1 MEKKI
6 SFKGI
11 LELVKTSFKGFS
23 ENKVPKLS
31 GSLAYC
37 TVFSLGPL
45 LIIIIGI
52 CGIFWGREAIEGKI
66 YGQFEN
72 FMGHNTALQLQQI
85 IKNASISGKGKWA
98 ATIGGITLL
107 IGATSVF
114 AEIQDSINT
123 IWGLKPKPRKG
134 WVKLLKNRFLSF
146 SVIVSLGFLLL
157 VSLAFSAVIEGW
169 GNQMQANLKGISV
182 VFIFIAT
189 QLLNFI
195 FTAILFGIIFKVL
208 PDAQIRWKDIIAGA
222 LVTAFL
228 FTIGKSAISIYISK
242 TNTGNV
248 FGTAG
253 SLVILLLWVYY
264 SSIILYF
271 GAEFTKVY
279 AKTFGAEIRPSSYA
293 VTTREVEVET
303 NKKTV

>member
-1 MEKKI
+1 MRRKI
-6 SFKGI
+6 TLKGI
-11 LELVKTSFKGFS
+11 LELIKSSFKGFND
-23 ENKVPKLS
+23 NKVPKLS

-37 TVFSLGPL
+37 TIFSLGPL
-45 LIIIIGI
+45 LIIIISVS
-52 CGIFWGREAIEGKI
+52 GIFWGREAIEGRI

-98 ATIGGITLL
+98 AIIGVITLL

-134 WVKLLKNRFLSF
+134 WVKLLINRVLSF
-146 SVIVSLGFLLL
+146 SVIVSLGFVLL
-157 VSLAFSAVIEGW
+157 VSLAFSAIIEGW
-169 GNQMQANLKGISV
+169 GNQMQASLKGV
-182 VFIFIAT
+182 GVTFIFIAT
-189 QLLNFI
+189 QLFNFI
-195 FTAILFGIIFKVL
+195 VTCIIFAIIFKVL
-208 PDAQIRWKDIIAGA
+208 PDAKIRLKDIIAGA

-228 FTIGKSAISIYISK
+228 FTVGKSAISIYISK

-253 SLVILLLWVYY
+253 ALAILLVWVYY

-279 AKTFGAEIRPSSYA
+279 AKAYGAEIRPSSYA
-293 VTTREVEVET
+293 VTTKEIEVET

>member
-1 MEKKI
+1 MKGKI
-6 SFKGI
+6 SFKRVF
-11 LELVKTSFKGFS
+11 ELIKSSFKGFN

-52 CGIFWGREAIEGKI
+52 SGFFWGREAIEGKI
-66 YGQFEN
+66 YGQLEN
-72 FMGHNTALQLQQI
+72 FMGHSTALQLQQI

-98 ATIGGITLL
+98 AIIGAVTLL
-107 IGATSVF
+107 IGATTVF

-157 VSLAFSAVIEGW
+157 VSLAFSAIIEGW
-169 GNQMQANLKGISV
+169 GNQMQAHLNGISV
-182 VFIFIAT
+182 VLIFIAT
-189 QLLNFI
+189 QLFNFL
-195 FTAILFGIIFKVL
+195 FTSIVFAIIFKVL

-228 FTIGKSAISIYISK
+228 FTIGKSAISLYISK

-253 SLVILLLWVYY
+253 SLVVLLVWVYY

-271 GAEFTKVY
+271 GAEFTKVF
-279 AKTFGAEIRPSSYA
+279 AKAYGAEIRPSPYA
-293 VTTREVEVET
+293 VTTKEIEVET
-303 NKKTV
+303 NKKTI